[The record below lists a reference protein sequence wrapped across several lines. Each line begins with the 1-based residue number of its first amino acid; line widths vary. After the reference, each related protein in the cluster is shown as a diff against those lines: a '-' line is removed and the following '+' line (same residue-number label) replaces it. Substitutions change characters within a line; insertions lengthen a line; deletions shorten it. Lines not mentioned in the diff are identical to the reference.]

1 MASKMF
7 NVGQRVHVT
16 ENVATSGNPWE
27 PGIYTVESGAGG
39 IGKGG
44 YKFFDLKK
52 VSNNKTVPHVPAHAI
67 EDYKEWCSSHP
78 MKCAFAKGGK
88 TMRGG
93 VIFTATSPSTKK
105 VLDEISKKTKKGGKK
120 TKKTKKSR
128 KSKKSR
134 KPKKSRKSRK

>member
-7 NVGQRVHVT
+7 NEGQEVHVT
-16 ENVATSGNPWE
+16 KNVATSGSPWE
-27 PGIYTVESGAGG
+27 PGIYTVKSGAGG

-44 YKFFDLKK
+44 YKFFDLTK
-52 VSNNKTVPHVPAHAI
+52 VSTGETAAHVPAHAI
-67 EDYKEWCSSHP
+67 EDYKEWCSSNP
-78 MKCAFAKGGK
+78 LTCSVLKVKK
-88 TMRGG
+88 SMRGG

-120 TKKTKKSR
+120 TKKTKKPR